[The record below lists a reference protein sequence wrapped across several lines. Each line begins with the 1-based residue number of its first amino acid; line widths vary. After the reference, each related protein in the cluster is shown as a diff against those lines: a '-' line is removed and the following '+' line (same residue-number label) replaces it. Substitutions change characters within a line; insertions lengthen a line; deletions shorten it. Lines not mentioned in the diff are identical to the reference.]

1 MNKSGII
8 EEHSKIKLNLY
19 KLYLENFL
27 SVLMVS
33 NSESIR
39 SINIIDLFAGCGI
52 SKNDE
57 DGSALIAAKIIQKK
71 INSNNARKIY
81 LNLNEANSENFK
93 ELRNNI
99 GSYNFAS
106 ITCENADNF
115 VQKWRPQS
123 KQQTLFFIDPFG
135 YTQISKENLRKIF
148 QQPSCDFLIFI
159 PIHHIY
165 RFLNPKNSRPENN
178 NIHLFND
185 MDQEIENE
193 ESIDLKSY
201 HKPIAK
207 FLESFDINK
216 ESVKNIQ
223 SSFELA
229 ELIKSALMKVSKKTE
244 ASEESFVYCEIINST
259 TNDVIKYGLFFL
271 SHHILGAAKFLD
283 AQKKLKEIVF
293 KSANQRSFQFL
304 EPHNKIDMRFMD
316 IGKSYS
322 NVELYERSIRNGIH
336 PSLLINRIKELEKL
350 KSSEIAIT
358 EVQGKVRINKGLYLD
373 YKHFKS
379 KNAIVSITRS

>member
-1 MNKSGII
+1 MNKNGII
-8 EEHSKIKLNLY
+8 QQHSKIKLNLY

-27 SVLMVS
+27 SVLMRS

-57 DGSALIAAKIIQKK
+57 DGSALIAAKIIQEK
-71 INSNNARKIY
+71 IKAKRDRKIY
-81 LNLNEANSENFK
+81 LSLNDANSENFE

-99 GSYNFAS
+99 NSYNFAS
-106 ITCENADNF
+106 VTCESADNF
-115 VQKWRPQS
+115 VQKWQPQS

-159 PIHHIY
+159 PIHHIF
-165 RFLNPKNSRPENN
+165 RFLKRKNSRSENS
-178 NIHLFND
+178 NIDLFND
-185 MDQEIENE
+185 IDQEIDNRKSNE
-193 ESIDLKSY
+193 LEKYHESN
-201 HKPIAK
+201 AK
-207 FLESFDINK
+207 FLECFDINK
-216 ESVKNIQ
+216 NLVENIK
-223 SSFELA
+223 SLMELV
-229 ELIKSALMKVSKKTE
+229 ELIKSALIKVSRKTG
-244 ASEESFVYCEIINST
+244 AFEESFVYCEIINST
-259 TNDVIKYGLFFL
+259 TNKANKYGLFFL

-293 KSANQRSFQFL
+293 NSANQRSFQFL

-322 NVELYERSIRNGIH
+322 NVELYERSIREGIH
-336 PSLLINRIKELEKL
+336 PSLLINRIKELEKS
-350 KSSEIAIT
+350 KSSEITIT
-358 EVQGKVRINKGLYLD
+358 EVQG
-373 YKHFKS
+373 
-379 KNAIVSITRS
+379 